1 MTFQH
6 RGLVKRVHT
15 NGTFTWYIDKRVRRF
30 GRLCE
35 TTGTADEE
43 EAGRYLAHRLDQ
55 IRRML
60 VYGER
65 PRRTF
70 REATAHYL
78 KVNAAHKRISRDA
91 LALREL
97 DPYIGTEWIDAI
109 HDDSF
114 TRYRRA
120 RRTVTASTRNRTI
133 GVARR
138 VLTQAAR
145 LWTYPR
151 TSLTWLA
158 EVPLIVMEKEVHA
171 RQAYPLDWYE
181 QDLLLGELTTTVA
194 RMARFDVSTGL
205 RDQEVCGL
213 EWAWERRV
221 PDLDAGGMR
230 RSIFVLPAWVT
241 KNAEARIVVLNDE
254 AQALLEEVRG
264 EHPVYVFT
272 HQHHRRRRT
281 RYSRLNSTGW
291 RNARARAAARYQE
304 EQGQEAPEGFR
315 CVRVQDL
322 RHTFGR
328 RLRAVGV
335 SLEDRKALLGHKDRE
350 ITPLQ
355 RAGDRLPDR
364 GGEPNSAVTPRS
376 HADRPRGHGQSRPG
390 QSTGTAGGRTLV
402 IIVQGVS
409 VTGVGKRQDLRD
421 RRPGR

>member
-1 MTFQH
+1 
-6 RGLVKRVHT
+6 
-15 NGTFTWYIDKRVRRF
+15 
-30 GRLCE
+30 
-35 TTGTADEE
+35 
-43 EAGRYLAHRLDQ
+43 
-55 IRRML
+55 ML

-205 RDQEVCGL
+205 ARPGGL
-213 EWAWERRV
+213 RSGVGVGASRTGSGRRRHATLDLCAAGLGDEERGGPHRRV
-221 PDLDAGGMR
+221 ER
-230 RSIFVLPAWVT
+230 
-241 KNAEARIVVLNDE
+241 
-254 AQALLEEVRG
+254 
-264 EHPVYVFT
+264 
-272 HQHHRRRRT
+272 
-281 RYSRLNSTGW
+281 
-291 RNARARAAARYQE
+291 
-304 EQGQEAPEGFR
+304 
-315 CVRVQDL
+315 
-322 RHTFGR
+322 
-328 RLRAVGV
+328 
-335 SLEDRKALLGHKDRE
+335 
-350 ITPLQ
+350 
-355 RAGDRLPDR
+355 
-364 GGEPNSAVTPRS
+364 
-376 HADRPRGHGQSRPG
+376 
-390 QSTGTAGGRTLV
+390 
-402 IIVQGVS
+402 
-409 VTGVGKRQDLRD
+409 
-421 RRPGR
+421 